1 MASAKPCFLFLVDD
15 APIAGCFQPIRKF
28 DALRRHQLAEI
39 FAIKV
44 DDTARYSDFEELLER
59 WLAEILIEFCAEC
72 ILVVEKHALHA
83 FELVDPPFVAL
94 RRIGE
99 KMLSLHIEQRLKSV
113 RHDKTPGATT
123 PLGSAETKAEKT
135 DAAGDWPRPHRGS
148 LRGVAA
154 VDEDG
159 LAGHPPAVRE
169 HKADVGND
177 IFDIG
182 QSGLGE
188 LRQGCRGLMIFLR
201 ILALDGIEERRVHGA
216 GTDRDHRD
224 AALAELLRCRPR
236 EVLYRRL
243 GAGISGIER
252 RERTEQGGDQ
262 GADLA
267 VVVEMLAGFL
277 EKKEG

>member
-1 MASAKPCFLFLVDD
+1 MAS
-15 APIAGCFQPIRKF
+15 
-28 DALRRHQLAEI
+28 
-39 FAIKV
+39 
-44 DDTARYSDFEELLER
+44 
-59 WLAEILIEFCAEC
+59 
-72 ILVVEKHALHA
+72 
-83 FELVDPPFVAL
+83 
-94 RRIGE
+94 
-99 KMLSLHIEQRLKSV
+99 
-113 RHDKTPGATT
+113 TP
-123 PLGSAETKAEKT
+123 
-135 DAAGDWPRPHRGS
+135 
-148 LRGVAA
+148 V
-154 VDEDG
+154 
-159 LAGHPPAVRE
+159 PPAVRD